1 MDTAAKRHLEQLLT
15 LARAA
20 FSDVVVIRHDI
31 SEERA
36 ILRLKCRCGTD
47 DIHVTEI
54 VTPTTRWYSYYRL
67 REGKVLRGHDNYS
80 DRPALRLKYGQ
91 EFTQHLYEPIP
102 HLHEA
107 GGVTLTDEMTCAE
120 FVSIVTAKDT
130 I

>member
-1 MDTAAKRHLEQLLT
+1 MDAAAKRHLEQLLT

-20 FSDVVVIRHDI
+20 FSDVVVIRLDV

-36 ILRLKCRCGTD
+36 LLRLKCRCGTA
-47 DIHVTEI
+47 EI
-54 VTPTTRWYSYYRL
+54 VTLTTRWYSYYRL
-67 REGKVLRGHDNYS
+67 REGKVLRGYDNYS
-80 DRPALRLKYGQ
+80 DRPALRLKYGR

-107 GGVTLTDEMTCAE
+107 GEVTLTGEMTFVE

-130 I
+130 V